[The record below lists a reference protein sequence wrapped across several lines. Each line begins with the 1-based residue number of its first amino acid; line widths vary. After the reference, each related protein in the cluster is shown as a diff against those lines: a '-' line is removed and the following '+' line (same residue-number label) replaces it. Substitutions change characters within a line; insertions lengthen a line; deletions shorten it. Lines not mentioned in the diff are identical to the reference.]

1 MSCAD
6 SKQCN
11 DTLLPLTKFLLENEA
26 LERKWSNLMSFGVT
40 TVFATG
46 NFYKGIVL
54 QSFIFMK
61 AQLKHSQSKKC
72 HGLEK

>member
-26 LERKWSNLMSFGVT
+26 LERKWSNLMNFGLKTIFV
-40 TVFATG
+40 TG
-46 NFYKGIVL
+46 NFIKELFYKVL
-54 QSFIFMK
+54 S
-61 AQLKHSQSKKC
+61 S
-72 HGLEK
+72 